1 MQNVVKQSLMG
12 VKQFLKSW
20 TLPVAICWGAIAY
33 FFIQVAVY
41 LISQG
46 LLSQK

>member
-33 FFIQVAVY
+33 FFLYKLQYI
-41 LISQG
+41 
-46 LLSQK
+46 